1 MKVLRLAAV
10 FAALLALGAIAH
22 ADNANR
28 IYGKIT
34 TVDGDEFEGLIRW
47 DKNEA
52 SWVDMLDGTK
62 ELSEETQDRMD
73 RQARHSESRVKLFGI
88 TIAKS
93 GENWTFSGSA
103 SSGIRFGHLR
113 SLEPIDDDRALLILK
128 SGEHVELSG
137 GSTDLGDN
145 IREIIIEDVD
155 EGEIEL
161 LWDDI
166 EIIHFMDT
174 DPSLESNFGERLYGT
189 LTTRRGDE
197 FTGYVAWD
205 VDEVF
210 GGDILDGEER
220 NRSRKIQF
228 DKIASIERYSSNGAT
243 VNFQSGES
251 IVLRGSNDVDDSN
264 RGIII
269 SDPDFGQVIVDWDE
283 FDKLEFKHPRGDVS
297 YNDFKESRPLRG
309 TVYTEDGDKYTGTI
323 RWDDDEAFTWEIL
336 DGDFRDIQFDIE
348 MGKIKTIEKRSSR
361 SSIVTLLDGRQFRL
375 RDSNDVD
382 RDNKGIFVKTGDG
395 DETVIEWDEFSKVD
409 FDN

>member
-73 RQARHSESRVKLFGI
+73 RQARHSESRVKIFGI

-103 SSGIRFGHLR
+103 SSGIRFGHLK

-128 SGEHVELSG
+128 SGERVELSG

-145 IREIIIEDVD
+145 IREIIVEDVD

-166 EIIHFMDT
+166 EIINFMST

-243 VNFQSGES
+243 VNFQNGES
-251 IVLRGSNDVDDSN
+251 IVLRGTNDVDDSN

-283 FDKLEFKHPRGDVS
+283 FDKLEFKHPRGDVA

-336 DGDFRDIQFDIE
+336 DGNFRDIQFDIE

-382 RDNKGIFVKTGDG
+382 RDNKGIFVKNGDG
-395 DETVIEWDEFSKVD
+395 DETVIEWDDFSKVD